1 MLSIRASGTH
11 GAAPW
16 YHLVRTSARGPRS
29 PSRVPRRA
37 SARRRPAPPPCA
49 LRKSAKIDWRLPVR
63 VRRARK
69 AHQPPV
75 DAADLLGLEVLEK
88 VREDHSPR
96 LAVEEDDLL
105 HEPAAAED
113 KLLKVLAPGRVGL
126 IAQLGL
132 KGYVDALGG
141 GSLPYPWR
149 GPRYSFGVE
158 QLPGADVRVV
168 NLVGRDK
175 VLNRP

>member
-1 MLSIRASGTH
+1 MPKSK
-11 GAAPW
+11 
-16 YHLVRTSARGPRS
+16 VDRS
-29 PSRVPRRA
+29 NITATRY
-37 SARRRPAPPPCA
+37 
-49 LRKSAKIDWRLPVR
+49 KIDWRLPVR

-75 DAADLLGLEVLEK
+75 DAADLLGLEGLEQ

-132 KGYVDALGG
+132 KGDVDALGG
-141 GSLPYPWR
+141 GALPCPWR
-149 GPRYSFGVE
+149 GPRYSIEVE
-158 QLPGADVRVV
+158 PLPGADVRVV

-175 VLNRP
+175 VLNRA